1 AQDLAVTAVARF
13 DPLPSTPVAL
23 FWQRIAATPDL
34 VALREKRHGL
44 WRAITWRDYGEKARQ
59 VAHALAAL
67 GLARGDVVSVL
78 SENRPEWLFCDLGA
92 QSLGVIGNG
101 IYTTSS
107 PGQTAYMLQDSRS
120 RIVFVEDEEQ
130 LDKVLAVR
138 DSCPALRHIVVFET
152 EGLRGFS
159 DAMVTNFA
167 AFLERGVDHARAHS
181 HLVEEAVAAAL
192 PDETAI
198 LIYTSGTTGPPK
210 AAMIRHGNIAAQ
222 IGRAHIM
229 TPLLDGDRTLSF
241 LPLCHVAERMSA
253 VFNPLVLG
261 NTVHFA
267 ESADTLLEDQRAV
280 QPDALFAPPRTW
292 EKMNAI
298 VSLAVADAT
307 PLQRCA
313 YQWSIRVGQR
323 AEAAIDRGKK
333 PNLGLRLLRRASAAL
348 ILGNLRRFLGLGRIR
363 YAMTGA
369 APVAPEIISWF
380 RALGID
386 LREAYGL
393 TESCGLATVNPLG
406 RNRVGTVGPPP
417 PGIEIKLD
425 STGEI
430 LIRGGNVFGGYL
442 NKPAET
448 AAAVDKEGWLHT
460 GDVGA
465 LDPDGY
471 LRITDRLKDVMITAG
486 GKNVTP
492 SEIENQLKASPY
504 ISDAVVIGDKRPYLT
519 ALVMIDLENV
529 ARFAQDQR
537 VPFTN
542 YASLCAAEP
551 VQGLIQR
558 EIETVNAKLARVET
572 IKKFRLIDVLLTAED
587 EELTPT
593 MKLKRKVVAQKYGP
607 LIEGMY
613 G

>member
-1 AQDLAVTAVARF
+1 MRGRF
-13 DPLPSTPVAL
+13 DPLPPTPVAL
-23 FWQRIAATPDL
+23 FWQRVAATPDL
-34 VALREKRHGL
+34 AALREKRHGL
-44 WRAITWRDYGEKARQ
+44 WRAISWRDYGAKVLR

-67 GLARGDVVSVL
+67 GLKRGDVSSVL

-92 QSLGVIGNG
+92 QSIGAVGNG
-101 IYTTSS
+101 IYTTSAAN
-107 PGQTAYMLQDSRS
+107 QVAYILQDSKS

-138 DSCPALRHIVVFET
+138 EACPELRHIVVYET

-159 DAMVTNFA
+159 DPMVMNFA
-167 AFLERGVDHARAHS
+167 AFLERGAAHEAAQPR
-181 HLVEEAVAAAL
+181 LVEDEVARTQ
-192 PDETAI
+192 PGEIAI

-210 AAMIRHGNIAAQ
+210 AAMIRHANLIAQ
-222 IGRAHIM
+222 IGRAHVM
-229 TPLLDGDRTLSF
+229 TPLVDGDRTLSF

-253 VFNPLVLG
+253 VFNPLILG

-267 ESADTLLEDQRAV
+267 ESADTLLEDLRAV
-280 QPDALFAPPRTW
+280 QPDALFAPPRSW
-292 EKMNAI
+292 EKMHALVTLAI
-298 VSLAVADAT
+298 ADAT
-307 PLQRCA
+307 RLQRRA
-313 YQWSIRVGQR
+313 YAWSIRLGQR
-323 AEAAIDRGKK
+323 TEGAIDKGERPG
-333 PNLGLRLLRRASAAL
+333 GLTRLLRAVTATL
-348 ILGNLRRFLGLGRIR
+348 VLGNLRRFLGLGRIR
-363 YAMTGA
+363 YGMTGA
-369 APVAPEIISWF
+369 APVAPEIIAWF

-406 RNRVGTVGPPP
+406 RNRVGTVGPAPD
-417 PGIEIKLD
+417 GIAVKLAD
-425 STGEI
+425 TGEI
-430 LIRGGNVFGGYL
+430 LVRGENVFAGYL

-448 AAAVDKEGWLHT
+448 AAAIDVEGWLHT
-460 GDVGA
+460 GDVGR

-504 ISDAVVIGDKRPYLT
+504 ISDAVVIGDKRPFLS

-529 ARFAQDQR
+529 ARFAQDKR

-551 VQGLIQR
+551 VQALIHH
-558 EIETVNAKLARVET
+558 EIEGVNAKLARVET
-572 IKKFRLIDVLLTAED
+572 IKKFRLIDVLLTPED

-593 MKLKRKVVAQKYGP
+593 MKLKRKVVAKKYGE

-613 G
+613 S

>member
-1 AQDLAVTAVARF
+1 MTAMARF
-13 DPLPSTPVAL
+13 DPLPPTPVAL
-23 FWQRIAATPDL
+23 FWQRVAVTPEF
-34 VALREKRHGL
+34 VALREKREGL
-44 WRAITWRDYGEKARQ
+44 WRAITWRDYGAKARQ

-67 GLARGDVVSVL
+67 GLARGDSVSVL

-101 IYTTSS
+101 IYTTNS
-107 PGQTAYMLQDSRS
+107 PGQVAYILQDSKS

-130 LDKVLAVR
+130 LDKVLTVR
-138 DSCPALRHIVVFET
+138 DSCPALGHVVVFET

-159 DAMVTNFA
+159 DPMVMNFSE
-167 AFLERGVDHARAHS
+167 FLDRGADHARAHPR
-181 HLVEEAVAAAL
+181 LVEEAVAAAR
-192 PDETAI
+192 PEETAI

-229 TPLLDGDRTLSF
+229 TPLVDEHRTLSF

-253 VFNPLVLG
+253 VFNPLILG

-267 ESADTLLEDQRAV
+267 ESAETLLEDLRAV

-292 EKMNAI
+292 EKMHAI

-307 PLQRCA
+307 PLQRRA
-313 YQWSIRVGQR
+313 YNWSLRLGQA
-323 AEAAIDRGKK
+323 AEAAIDKGVT
-333 PNLGLRLLRRASAAL
+333 PGIGLRVMRWASAAL

-425 STGEI
+425 ANGEI

-448 AAAVDKEGWLHT
+448 AAAIDKEGWLHT

-558 EIETVNAKLARVET
+558 EIEGVNAKLARVET
-572 IKKFRLIDVLLTAED
+572 IKKFRLIDVLLTADD

-593 MKLKRKVVAQKYGP
+593 MKLKRKVVAQKYGT

>member
-1 AQDLAVTAVARF
+1 MTTLASVRF
-13 DPLPSTPVAL
+13 DPLPPTPAAL
-23 FWQRIAATPDL
+23 FWRRVAATPEL
-34 VALREKRHGL
+34 PALREKRHGL
-44 WRAITWRDYGEKARQ
+44 WRAIAWRDYGARARR

-67 GLARGDVVSVL
+67 GLKRGDVSSVL
-78 SENRPEWLFCDLGA
+78 SENRPEWLFCDMGA
-92 QSLGVIGNG
+92 QSIGAIGNG
-101 IYTTSS
+101 IYTTSAAK
-107 PGQTAYMLQDSRS
+107 QVAYILQDCKS

-130 LDKVLAVR
+130 LDKILAVR
-138 DSCPALRHIVVFET
+138 AACPDLRHVVVYET

-159 DAMVTNFA
+159 DPMVMTFA
-167 AFLERGVDHARAHS
+167 EFLERGAAH
-181 HLVEEAVAAAL
+181 AAAN
-192 PDETAI
+192 PRFVEDEVARTKPEEIAI

-210 AAMIRHGNIAAQ
+210 AAMIRHSNIIAQ
-222 IGRAHIM
+222 IGRAHVM
-229 TPLLDGDRTLSF
+229 TPLEDGDRTLSF

-267 ESADTLLEDQRAV
+267 ESADTLLEDLRAV

-292 EKMNAI
+292 EKMHAL
-298 VSLAVADAT
+298 VTLAVADAT
-307 PLQRCA
+307 RLQKRA
-313 YQWSIRVGQR
+313 YAWAIRLGQR
-323 AEAAIDRGKK
+323 VEAARDKGEAPGAPARV
-333 PNLGLRLLRRASAAL
+333 LRALTAAFV
-348 ILGNLRRFLGLGRIR
+348 LGNLRRFLGLGRIR
-363 YAMTGA
+363 YGMTGA
-369 APVAPEIISWF
+369 APVAPEIIAWF

-417 PGIEIKLD
+417 DGIEVKLAD
-425 STGEI
+425 TGEI
-430 LIRGGNVFGGYL
+430 LLRGDNVFAGYL
-442 NKPAET
+442 DKPAET
-448 AAAVDKEGWLHT
+448 AAAIDAEGWLHT
-460 GDVGA
+460 GDVGKLEA
-465 LDPDGY
+465 DGY

-492 SEIENQLKASPY
+492 SEIENQLKASAY
-504 ISDAVVIGDKRPYLT
+504 IADAVVVGDKRPFLS

-529 ARFAQDQR
+529 ARFAQDRR

-542 YASLCAAEP
+542 YASLCAAEA

-558 EIETVNAKLARVET
+558 EIEAVNAKLARVEM
-572 IKKFRLIDVLLTAED
+572 IKKFRLIDVLLTPED

-593 MKLKRKVVAQKYGP
+593 MKLKRKVVAKKYET

-613 G
+613 A

>member
-1 AQDLAVTAVARF
+1 MARF
-13 DPLPSTPVAL
+13 DPLPPTPVAL
-23 FWQRIAATPDL
+23 FWQRVAATPDL
-34 VALREKRHGL
+34 AALRDKRHGL
-44 WRAITWRDYGEKARQ
+44 WRAFTWADYGAKARQ

-67 GLARGDVVSVL
+67 GLGRGDVVSVL

-92 QSLGVIGNG
+92 QSLGVVGNG

-107 PGQTAYMLQDSRS
+107 PSQTAYILQDSKS
-120 RIVFVEDEEQ
+120 RIVFAEDEEQ

-138 DSCPALRHIVVFET
+138 GSCPELRHAVVFET

-159 DAMVTNFA
+159 DPMVMNFA
-167 AFLERGVDHARAHS
+167 EFLDRGADHARAHPRM
-181 HLVEEAVAAAL
+181 VEDAVAAAK
-192 PDETAI
+192 PEETAI

-210 AAMIRHGNIAAQ
+210 AAMIRHGNIASQ

-229 TPLLDGDRTLSF
+229 TPLIEGDRTLSF

-253 VFNPLVLG
+253 MFNPLVLG

-267 ESADTLLEDQRAV
+267 ESADTLLEDLRAV

-292 EKMNAI
+292 EKMHAL

-307 PLQRCA
+307 PLQRRA
-313 YQWSIRVGQR
+313 YQWSISLGQR
-323 AEAAIDRGKK
+323 AEAAIDKGGK
-333 PNLGLRLLRRASAAL
+333 PGHGLRLMRWASAGA

-417 PGIEIKLD
+417 PGIEIRLD
-425 STGEI
+425 TTGEI
-430 LIRGGNVFGGYL
+430 LIRGNNVFGGYL
-442 NKPAET
+442 NKPLET
-448 AAAVDKEGWLHT
+448 AAAIDPEGWLHT

-465 LDPDGY
+465 VDPDGY

-551 VQGLIQR
+551 VVGLIQR

-572 IKKFRLIDVLLTAED
+572 IKKFRLIDVLLTPED

-593 MKLKRKVVAQKYGP
+593 MKLKRKVVAQKYGT

>member
-1 AQDLAVTAVARF
+1 MTTPPRF
-13 DPLPSTPVAL
+13 DPLPPTPAAL
-23 FWQRIAATPDL
+23 FWQRVAATPDL
-34 VALREKRHGL
+34 VAMREKRHGL
-44 WRAITWRDYGEKARQ
+44 WRAYTWAEYGAKVRQ
-59 VAHALAAL
+59 VAHAFAAL

-78 SENRPEWLFCDLGA
+78 SENRPEWLFCDFGA

-101 IYTTSS
+101 IYTTNS
-107 PGQTAYMLQDSRS
+107 PGQVAYILQDSRS

-130 LDKVLAVR
+130 LDKILTVR
-138 DSCPALRHIVVFET
+138 DQCPDLRHAVVIET
-152 EGLRGFS
+152 DGLRNFS
-159 DAMVTNFA
+159 DPMVMTFA
-167 AFLERGVDHARAHS
+167 EFLDRGKDHARANPR
-181 HLVEEAVAAAL
+181 LVEEAVAAAK
-192 PDETAI
+192 PEETAI

-210 AAMIRHGNIAAQ
+210 AAMIRHGNAISQ
-222 IGRAHIM
+222 ISRASIM
-229 TPLLDGDRTLSF
+229 TPLRDGDRTLSF

-267 ESADTLLEDQRAV
+267 ESAETLLEDLRAV

-292 EKMNAI
+292 EKMHAL

-307 PLQRCA
+307 ALQRRA
-313 YQWSIRVGQR
+313 YEWSIRLGQQ
-323 AEAAIDRGKK
+323 AEAAIDKGKT
-333 PNLGLRLLRRASAAL
+333 PGLWLRTLRQASAAL
-348 ILGNLRRFLGLGRIR
+348 VLGNLRRFLGLGRIR

-393 TESCGLATVNPLG
+393 TESSGLATVNPLG

-417 PGIEIKLD
+417 PGIEIRID
-425 STGEI
+425 TTGEI
-430 LIRGGNVFGGYL
+430 LIRGNNVFGGYL

-448 AAAVDKEGWLHT
+448 GNAIDKEGWLHT

-465 LDPDGY
+465 IDADGY

-542 YASLCAAEP
+542 YASLCAAEA
-551 VQGLIQR
+551 VVGLINR
-558 EIETVNAKLARVET
+558 EIEAVNKKLARVET
-572 IKKFRLIDVLLTAED
+572 IKKFRLIDVLLTPED

-593 MKLKRKVVAQKYGP
+593 MKLKRKVVAQKYGT

-613 G
+613 A

>member
-1 AQDLAVTAVARF
+1 MTTLASVRF
-13 DPLPSTPVAL
+13 DPLPPTPAAL
-23 FWQRIAATPDL
+23 FWRRVAATPGL

-44 WRAITWRDYGEKARQ
+44 WRAVTWRDYGAKVHR

-67 GLARGDVVSVL
+67 GLERGQVASVL
-78 SENRPEWLFCDLGA
+78 SENRPEWLYCDLGT
-92 QSLGVIGNG
+92 QSIGAIGNG
-101 IYTTSS
+101 IYTTSA
-107 PGQTAYMLQDSRS
+107 PNQVAYILQDSKS

-138 DSCPALRHIVVFET
+138 DVCHDLRHIVVYET

-159 DAMVTNFA
+159 DPMVMNFA
-167 AFLERGVDHARAHS
+167 DFLERGAAH
-181 HLVEEAVAAAL
+181 AAAH
-192 PDETAI
+192 PQFVADEVARTKPEEIAI

-210 AAMIRHGNIAAQ
+210 AAMIRHANVIAQ
-222 IGRAHIM
+222 IGRADVM
-229 TPLLDGDRTLSF
+229 TPLQDGDRTLSF

-253 VFNPLVLG
+253 VFNPLILG

-267 ESADTLLEDQRAV
+267 ESADTLLEDLRAV

-292 EKMNAI
+292 EKMHALVTLAI
-298 VSLAVADAT
+298 ADAT
-307 PLQRCA
+307 RLQKLA
-313 YQWSIRVGQR
+313 YAWAIRLGQR
-323 AEAAIDRGKK
+323 AEAAIDTGVRPGA
-333 PNLGLRLLRRASAAL
+333 LTRLLRALTAAFV
-348 ILGNLRRFLGLGRIR
+348 LGNLRRFLGLGRIR
-363 YAMTGA
+363 YGMTGA
-369 APVAPEIISWF
+369 APVAPEIIAWF

-417 PGIEIKLD
+417 QGIEVKLAG
-425 STGEI
+425 TGEI
-430 LIRGGNVFGGYL
+430 LVRGDNVFAGYL
-442 NKPAET
+442 NRPVET
-448 AAAVDKEGWLHT
+448 AAAIDDAGWLHT
-460 GDVGA
+460 GDVGTR
-465 LDPDGY
+465 DPDGY

-504 ISDAVVIGDKRPYLT
+504 IADAVVIGDQRPFLS

-529 ARFAQDQR
+529 ARFAQDRR

-551 VQGLIQR
+551 VQALIQR
-558 EIETVNAKLARVET
+558 EIEAVNAKLARVET
-572 IKKFRLIDVLLTAED
+572 IKKFRLIDVLLTPED

-593 MKLKRKVVAQKYGP
+593 MKLKRKVVAQKYKA
-607 LIEGMY
+607 LIEGIY

>member
-1 AQDLAVTAVARF
+1 MTGF
-13 DPLPSTPVAL
+13 DPLPPTPVAL
-23 FWQRIAATPDL
+23 FWRRVAATPDL
-34 VALREKRHGL
+34 AALREKRHGL
-44 WRAITWRDYGEKARQ
+44 WRAIGWRDYGAEVRR
-59 VAHALAAL
+59 VAHSLASL
-67 GLARGDVVSVL
+67 GLKRGDVSSAL

-92 QSLGVIGNG
+92 QTIGAVGNG
-101 IYTTSS
+101 IYTTSA
-107 PGQTAYMLQDSRS
+107 PNQVAYILQDSKS

-130 LDKVLAVR
+130 LDKILAVR
-138 DSCPALRHIVVFET
+138 ASCPDLRHIVVYET

-159 DAMVTNFA
+159 DPMVMTFA
-167 AFLERGVDHARAHS
+167 QFLERGAAHEASHPRFIEEEVARTK
-181 HLVEEAVAAAL
+181 
-192 PDETAI
+192 PDEIAI

-210 AAMIRHGNIAAQ
+210 AAMIRHDNIIAQ
-222 IGRAHIM
+222 IARAHVM
-229 TPLLDGDRTLSF
+229 TPLRDGDRTLSF

-267 ESADTLLEDQRAV
+267 ESADTLLEDLRAV

-292 EKMNAI
+292 EKMHALVTLAI
-298 VSLAVADAT
+298 ADAT
-307 PLQRCA
+307 PLQKRA
-313 YQWSIRVGQR
+313 YEGAIRLGQR
-323 AEAAIDRGKK
+323 VEAARDAGAIDKGNRRGALAA
-333 PNLGLRLLRRASAAL
+333 PLRAITAAL
-348 ILGNLRRFLGLGRIR
+348 VLGNLRRFLGLGRIR
-363 YAMTGA
+363 YGITGA
-369 APVAPEIISWF
+369 APVAPEIIAWF

-393 TESCGLATVNPLG
+393 TESCGLVTVNPLG

-417 PGIEIKLD
+417 TGIEVKLAE
-425 STGEI
+425 SGEI
-430 LIRGGNVFGGYL
+430 LVRGRNVFAGYL

-448 AAAVDKEGWLHT
+448 AAAIDAAGWLHT
-460 GDVGA
+460 GDVGT

-471 LRITDRLKDVMITAG
+471 LHITDRLKDVMITAG

-504 ISDAVVIGDKRPYLT
+504 IADAVVIGDQRPFLA

-529 ARFAQDQR
+529 ARFAQDRR

-551 VQGLIQR
+551 VQGLVQR
-558 EIETVNAKLARVET
+558 EIEAVNARLARVES
-572 IKKFRLIDVLLTAED
+572 IRKFRLIDVLLTPED

-593 MKLKRKVVAQKYGP
+593 MKLKRKVVAQKYAA
-607 LIEGMY
+607 LIEAMY
-613 G
+613 R

>member
-1 AQDLAVTAVARF
+1 MTTLASVRF
-13 DPLPSTPVAL
+13 DPLPPTPAAL
-23 FWQRIAATPDL
+23 FWRRVAATPDL

-44 WRAITWRDYGEKARQ
+44 WRAVTWRDYGAKAHR

-67 GLARGDVVSVL
+67 GLERGQVASVL
-78 SENRPEWLFCDLGA
+78 SENRPEWLYCDLGA
-92 QSLGVIGNG
+92 QSIGVIGNG
-101 IYTTSS
+101 IYTTSA
-107 PGQTAYMLQDSRS
+107 PNQVAYILQDSRS

-138 DSCPALRHIVVFET
+138 DVCPDLRHIVVYET

-159 DAMVTNFA
+159 DPMVMNFA
-167 AFLERGVDHARAHS
+167 DFLDRGAAHS
-181 HLVEEAVAAAL
+181 AAHPQFVADEVARTKPEEI
-192 PDETAI
+192 AI

-210 AAMIRHGNIAAQ
+210 AAMIRHANVIAQ
-222 IGRAHIM
+222 IGRADVM
-229 TPLLDGDRTLSF
+229 TPLQDGDRTLSF

-253 VFNPLVLG
+253 VFNPLILG

-267 ESADTLLEDQRAV
+267 ESADTLLEDLRAV

-292 EKMNAI
+292 EKMHALVTLAI
-298 VSLAVADAT
+298 ADAT
-307 PLQRCA
+307 RLQKQA
-313 YQWSIRVGQR
+313 YDWAIRLGQR
-323 AEAAIDRGKK
+323 AEAAVDAGARPGA
-333 PNLGLRLLRRASAAL
+333 LTRLLRALTAAFV
-348 ILGNLRRFLGLGRIR
+348 LGNLRRFLGLGRIR
-363 YAMTGA
+363 YGMTGA
-369 APVAPEIISWF
+369 APVAPEIIAWF

-417 PGIEIKLD
+417 QGIEVKLAD
-425 STGEI
+425 TGEI
-430 LIRGGNVFGGYL
+430 LVRGDNVFAGYL

-448 AAAVDKEGWLHT
+448 AAAIDDAGWLHT
-460 GDVGA
+460 GDVGTR
-465 LDPDGY
+465 DPDGY

-504 ISDAVVIGDKRPYLT
+504 IADAVVIGDQRPFLS

-529 ARFAQDQR
+529 ARFAQDRR

-551 VQGLIQR
+551 VQALIQR
-558 EIETVNAKLARVET
+558 EIEAVNAKLARVET
-572 IKKFRLIDVLLTAED
+572 IKKFRLIDVLLTPED

-593 MKLKRKVVAQKYGP
+593 MKLKRKVVAQKYKA

>member
-1 AQDLAVTAVARF
+1 MRF
-13 DPLPSTPVAL
+13 DPQSLPPTPAAL
-23 FWQRIAATPDL
+23 FWQRVAATPDL
-34 VALREKRHGL
+34 VAMREKRHGL
-44 WRAITWRDYGEKARQ
+44 WRAYTWAEYGAKVRQ
-59 VAHALAAL
+59 VSHAFAAL

-78 SENRPEWLFCDLGA
+78 SENRPEWLFCDFGA

-101 IYTTSS
+101 IYTTNS
-107 PGQTAYMLQDSRS
+107 PGQVAYILQDSRT
-120 RIVFVEDEEQ
+120 RIAFVEDEEQ
-130 LDKVLAVR
+130 LDKILAVR
-138 DSCPALRHIVVFET
+138 DQCPDLRHAVVIET

-159 DAMVTNFA
+159 DPMVMNFA
-167 AFLERGVDHARAHS
+167 EFLDRGKDHARANPR
-181 HLVEEAVAAAL
+181 LVEDAVAAAK
-192 PDETAI
+192 PEETAI

-210 AAMIRHGNIAAQ
+210 AAMIRHGNAISQ
-222 IGRAHIM
+222 ISRAHIM
-229 TPLLDGDRTLSF
+229 TPLQDGDRTLSF

-261 NTVHFA
+261 STVHFA
-267 ESADTLLEDQRAV
+267 ESAETLLEDLRAV

-292 EKMNAI
+292 EKMHAI
-298 VSLAVADAT
+298 VSLAIADAT
-307 PLQRCA
+307 PLQRRA
-313 YQWSIRVGQR
+313 YEWSIHLGQQ
-323 AEAAIDRGKK
+323 AEDAIDKGKK
-333 PNLGLRLLRRASAAL
+333 PGLGLSLMRKASEAA
-348 ILGNLRRFLGLGRIR
+348 ILGNLRRFLGLGRIK

-393 TESCGLATVNPLG
+393 TESSGLATVNPLG

-425 STGEI
+425 TTGEI
-430 LIRGGNVFGGYL
+430 LIRGNNVFGGYL

-448 AAAVDKEGWLHT
+448 GNTIDKDGWLHT

-465 LDPDGY
+465 IDADGY

-542 YASLCAAEP
+542 YASLCAAEA
-551 VQGLIQR
+551 VVGLINR
-558 EIETVNAKLARVET
+558 EIEAVNKKLARVET
-572 IKKFRLIDVLLTAED
+572 IKKFRLIDVLLTPED
-587 EELTPT
+587 DELTPT
-593 MKLKRKVVAQKYGP
+593 MKLKRKVVAQKYGT

-613 G
+613 A

>member
-1 AQDLAVTAVARF
+1 MARF
-13 DPLPSTPVAL
+13 GPLPPTPIAL
-23 FWQRIAATPDL
+23 FWRRVAATPEL
-34 VALREKRHGL
+34 PALREKKRGL
-44 WRAITWRDYGEKARQ
+44 WRAITWRAYGDQ
-59 VAHALAAL
+59 VRRTAHALAAL
-67 GLARGDVVSVL
+67 GLARGDVASVL

-92 QSLGVIGNG
+92 QSIGAVGNG
-101 IYTTSS
+101 IYTTSA
-107 PGQTAYMLQDSRS
+107 PNQVAYILNDSKS

-138 DSCPALRHIVVFET
+138 DGCPALRHVVVYET
-152 EGLRGFS
+152 EGLRGFA
-159 DAMVTNFA
+159 DPMVTSFA
-167 AFLERGVDHARAHS
+167 QFLERGAAHAAAHQR
-181 HLVEEAVAAAL
+181 LVEDEVARTK
-192 PDETAI
+192 PDEIAI

-210 AAMIRHGNIAAQ
+210 AALIRHANIAFQ
-222 IGRAHIM
+222 IARAHVM
-229 TPLLDGDRTLSF
+229 TPLRDGDRTLSF

-253 VFNPLVLG
+253 AFNPLALG

-267 ESADTLLEDQRAV
+267 ESADTLLEDLRAV

-292 EKMNAI
+292 EKLHAL
-298 VSLAVADAT
+298 VSLAIADAT
-307 PLQRCA
+307 ALQRRA
-313 YQWSIRVGQR
+313 YRWALELGRR
-323 AEAAIDRGKK
+323 AEEAADRGAR
-333 PNLGLRLLRRASAAL
+333 PGAAASLLRGVAAAL
-348 ILGNLRRFLGLGRIR
+348 VLGNLKRFLGLGRIR

-369 APVAPEIISWF
+369 APVAPEIIAWF

-406 RNRVGTVGPPP
+406 RNRVGTVGLPPD
-417 PGIEIKLD
+417 GIELKLAE
-425 STGEI
+425 SGEI
-430 LIRGGNVFGGYL
+430 LLRGGNVFAGYL

-448 AAAVDKEGWLHT
+448 AAAIDAEGWLHT
-460 GDVGA
+460 GDVGR
-465 LDPDGY
+465 LDADGY

-504 ISDAVVIGDKRPYLT
+504 IADAVVIGDQRPYLT

-529 ARFAQDQR
+529 ARFAQDRR

-551 VQGLIQR
+551 VQALIGR
-558 EIETVNAKLARVET
+558 EIEAVNARLARVET
-572 IKKFRLIDVLLTAED
+572 IKKFRLIDVLLTPED

-593 MKLKRKVVAQKYGP
+593 MKLKRKVVAQKYETM
-607 LIEGMY
+607 IEGMY
-613 G
+613 